1 MAAELVRGQN
11 HPLSHVRLEIRV
23 AAGKPVVAAATLGDE
38 HGRIHGVEWV
48 AHPGTPTL
56 PGLEVSKQAAADHRL
71 AVDLGAMP
79 EVVHRVSVLLALPLG
94 GEGPTRFG
102 AVAAPFVA
110 VTGLDGTE
118 VASYTITGLDAESAV
133 VALELYRR
141 QGAWKVR
148 AVGQGYAGGLAEL
161 LTDQGLPQA
170 LQLAGGINEAVA
182 QGLARSVAAPP
193 PRTPDTDRTR
203 QTATPAL
210 GPEGSGATTQ
220 GAPEP

>member
-11 HPLSHVRLEIRV
+11 HPLSQVHLEIRV
-23 AAGKPVVAAATLGDE
+23 AAGKPVVAVATLGDE
-38 HGRIHGVEWV
+38 QGRIHGVEWV

-71 AVDLGAMP
+71 AVDLGAIP
-79 EVVHRVSVLLALPLG
+79 EAVHRVSVLLALPLG
-94 GEGPTRFG
+94 GDGPARFG

-148 AVGQGYAGGLAEL
+148 AVGQGSANSSPTRACPKPP
-161 LTDQGLPQA
+161 TS
-170 LQLAGGINEAVA
+170 
-182 QGLARSVAAPP
+182 RAPSTKRWP
-193 PRTPDTDRTR
+193 TASPAPWRYPRRAPRTP
-203 QTATPAL
+203 TALVRRPHRPSAPRGAAL
-210 GPEGSGATTQ
+210 RHKAP
-220 GAPEP
+220 PEP